1 MSVAQSTKSAPE
13 SPTGGIA
20 VVVLTY
26 NRLHLLR
33 QCVENVLLRTS
44 DATDEIVIWNNAS
57 TDATRDY
64 LDNLDDPRFRI
75 VHHDENIGQNA
86 YARAFSL
93 TSADYMI
100 EVDDDIIDAPPDW
113 DRRLRDAF
121 VRLPD
126 VGFLAAN
133 LVDNPHDAT
142 AQVMY
147 GRNAHLYR
155 IVEEN
160 GVHLKLG
167 PVGGGCS
174 LTSRELHD
182 RAGGYRQ
189 NSKYVFWLEDAAY
202 IKDLKNLGFR
212 AAYLEDLQVVHA
224 GGAYYSEITDEKARY
239 WSDFRRRVERKRTV
253 KRVLLSIP
261 LVGRM
266 NRRFGWFEPPPPKS
280 EKAEFGPQA

>member
-1 MSVAQSTKSAPE
+1 MSETQSTQAETPA
-13 SPTGGIA
+13 TGSIA

-26 NRLHLLR
+26 NRVHLLR

-57 TDATRDY
+57 SDGTRDY
-64 LDNLDDPRFRI
+64 LDRLDDPRFRI
-75 VHHDENIGQNA
+75 VHHDDNIGQNG
-86 YARAFSL
+86 YARAFQL
-93 TSADYMI
+93 TAADYMI
-100 EVDDDIIDAPPDW
+100 EVDDDIIDAPSEW

-133 LVDNPHDAT
+133 LVDNPNDAT

-155 IVEEN
+155 YATEN
-160 GVHLKLG
+160 GVRLKLG

-182 RAGGYRQ
+182 RVGGYRE
-189 NSKYVFWLEDAAY
+189 NTKYVFWLEDAAY
-202 IKDLKNLGFR
+202 IKDIKSLGYR
-212 AAYLEDLQVVHA
+212 AAYLDDLQVLHA

-239 WSDFRRRVERKRTV
+239 WADFRRRVARKQAV
-253 KRVLLSIP
+253 KRVLLRIP
-261 LVGRM
+261 LVGTL
-266 NRRFGWFEPPPPKS
+266 NRRFRWFEPPPAKS
-280 EKAEFGPQA
+280 ENREFGPST